1 MNSHKGGP
9 QPSSATH
16 RVRPP
21 GELTPGDS
29 ESGCKSEV
37 SVKGRASAGTGSP
50 VLRVWEKDGVGACM
64 GSHPR
69 INTYH
74 CLSEKGVISSQKGGG
89 YSFHLLAFSF
99 VVTFDRSLPLVILPS
114 RTLSAFQLH
123 SGRIMKC
130 SE

>member
-37 SVKGRASAGTGSP
+37 SVKGRASAVP
-50 VLRVWEKDGVGACM
+50 DHLC
-64 GSHPR
+64 
-69 INTYH
+69 
-74 CLSEKGVISSQKGGG
+74 SE
-89 YSFHLLAFSF
+89 
-99 VVTFDRSLPLVILPS
+99 
-114 RTLSAFQLH
+114 
-123 SGRIMKC
+123 SGRRKGWVHAWDPTQG
-130 SE
+130 